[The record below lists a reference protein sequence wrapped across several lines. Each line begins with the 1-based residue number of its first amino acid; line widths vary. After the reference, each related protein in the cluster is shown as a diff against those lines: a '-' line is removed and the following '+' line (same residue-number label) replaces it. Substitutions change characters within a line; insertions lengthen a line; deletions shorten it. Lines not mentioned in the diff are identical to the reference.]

1 MGIIIINSYAHGVA
15 STPLAGQLD
24 LGTFQRVAD
33 MSDVAT
39 GSIVTF
45 TTPSGALR
53 ADVIPSGGT
62 GSYTFSWSITKVFE
76 NSDTGNR
83 FSVNSTGATNTS
95 TFQPTID
102 GARPAS
108 AGQGFDADFEA
119 ECTILDG
126 VDIIAVSNI
135 PLSVVAFAF

>member
-15 STPLAGQLD
+15 AAPLAAQLD
-24 LGTFQRVAD
+24 LASYQDIAD

-45 TTPSGALR
+45 TTPFGLLEAT
-53 ADVIPSGGT
+53 VVPSGGS
-62 GSYTFSWSITKVFE
+62 GSYSFSWSLTKVNE

-83 FSVNSTGATNTS
+83 FSVNATGATNTS
-95 TFQPTID
+95 TFRPTID

-108 AGQGFDADFEA
+108 SGQAFDADFEA
-119 ECTILDG
+119 ECVIDDG
-126 VDIIAVSNI
+126 VSTVTVSNI
-135 PLSVVAFAF
+135 ALQVIGFAI